1 MIEPPCT
8 GRYARWCERS
18 AVIDRL
24 LLDYKL
30 NSPQGSA
37 MDGRAPCGFLLS
49 FGEGGGIIGICRGDV
64 GERTGASRIASRE
77 HHGERMLGEV

>member
-1 MIEPPCT
+1 
-8 GRYARWCERS
+8 
-18 AVIDRL
+18 
-24 LLDYKL
+24 
-30 NSPQGSA
+30 

-77 HHGERMLGEV
+77 HHGERVEIWRDFL